1 MNTTPQLPSLQLVNA
16 LITNKRM
23 KLVWDKQINEW
34 VVTTQKLEEGQILV
48 LDKGSV
54 ETARFFHKSPSR
66 VLESLQREAVD
77 FIAIWSV

>member
-1 MNTTPQLPSLQLVNA
+1 
-16 LITNKRM
+16 M
-23 KLVWDKQINEW
+23 KLVWNKTLNEW
-34 VVTTQKLEEGQILV
+34 ATTEKLEEGQIIV

-77 FIAIWSV
+77 FIATWMCV